1 MTGDQAPN
9 PTSTP
14 NADHSTAAGN
24 DSSSAVTASQE
35 PPYEGD
41 AKGWESSHSGPG
53 RGQVL
58 ASGDGSEGRSLLPDD
73 SKGLGAAAA
82 DRTWP
87 SPFAYG
93 AQVPEGFQTC
103 NTYRDGV
110 QTNHLV
116 RWVGE
121 GHMRGTPGRTVL
133 CGLTR
138 FDSKPGAND
147 ADLPGWSM
155 GGGVFGPHIRQQAC
169 PACWEAAGA

>member
-1 MTGDQAPN
+1 MDRHAT
-9 PTSTP
+9 
-14 NADHSTAAGN
+14 
-24 DSSSAVTASQE
+24 DSSSRFSRLGAVVTASQE
-35 PPYEGD
+35 PPNEGD

-73 SKGLGAAAA
+73 SKGLGAVAA
-82 DRTWP
+82 DRTRP
-87 SPFAYG
+87 SPLVYG
-93 AQVPEGFQTC
+93 AEVPEGFQTC

-155 GGGVFGPHIRQQAC
+155 GGGVFGPNVRQEAC
-169 PACWEAAGA
+169 HACWEAASV